1 MRITGRISLRCGA
14 GAVLW
19 LPIALGCAT
28 RSQVPANPDRSLS
41 QNPAALSQ
49 VELRSRVD
57 ALLSQTDGGATEA
70 DWKLLGAGA
79 MHILVQIYSDR
90 AAPPSKRARAVDSL
104 AQVDSPDATAKLKA
118 ILADSSVGPQ
128 YRSTAAVALG
138 RREGPAATQWIHP
151 LLGDSN
157 RHVREA
163 AIRGLASVGGD
174 QARRS
179 LEDRL
184 PKEED
189 PNLRE
194 FIQRSLI
201 KIQP

>member
-1 MRITGRISLRCGA
+1 MRNTGRSWLTCT

-19 LPIALGCAT
+19 LSIALDCAT
-28 RSQVPANPDRSLS
+28 QSQVPANPDRSVGQNSSAPS
-41 QNPAALSQ
+41 QA
-49 VELRSRVD
+49 ELRARVD
-57 ALLSQTDGGATEA
+57 ALLSQTDGGTKDA
-70 DWKLLGAGA
+70 DWKLLGASA
-79 MHILVQIYSDR
+79 MPILEQIYTDR

-104 AQVDSPDATAKLKA
+104 AQVDSPDATGKLKA
-118 ILADSSVGPQ
+118 ILADSSAGAQ

-138 RREGPAATQWIHP
+138 RREGPAAAEWIHP

-157 RHVREA
+157 RNVRKA
-163 AIRGLASVGGD
+163 AIQGLASIGGD

-189 PNLRE
+189 PQLRE